1 MIDKKNH
8 FEYNTQKQQFLTDIE
23 EGGEEFLDNVIPF
36 MSITDT
42 FNDRVI
48 KNVQNKPNKHNK
60 SYTSE

>member
-1 MIDKKNH
+1 
-8 FEYNTQKQQFLTDIE
+8 
-23 EGGEEFLDNVIPF
+23 

-60 SYTSE
+60 SDTSEQTSSKWFVPFMNRRMTAVFPEKNQIEVVTVDKLK